1 MKSFFNKFKGLKKST
16 RSNLVTFAL
25 CLMAFG
31 IVTTMVATGNATRH
45 MKSLLVPICIN
56 IILTVSLNLVIGF
69 LGELSLG
76 HAGFM
81 SVGAYAACLFSIRF
95 EEMLPV
101 IIRFPLAMLVG
112 GLAGAVFGLL
122 VGIPVLRLK
131 GDYLAIVTLA
141 FGEILRSIIINL
153 EFTGGASGLKGMPQ
167 DSTFNWGALAVAIT
181 LFVVMN
187 LVDSRHGRAIMAI
200 RENAIAASAV
210 GININRYKLMVFAVA
225 AFFAGVAGALY
236 GHNYSIMSA
245 GTFDYNKSIEI
256 LVMVVLGGMGNIRGS
271 VISATLITVLPEML
285 RGLADYRML
294 IYAVVL
300 ITMMLLGTSEKFMML
315 RYKLEPKRLV
325 KKAMQVRQNRLDE
338 EEARKN
344 G

>member
-1 MKSFFNKFKGLKKST
+1 MKGLINKFNTLKKST
-16 RSNLVTFAL
+16 RSNIVTFAML
-25 CLMAFG
+25 FLAWAAVMAM
-31 IVTTMVATGNATRH
+31 IATGSASRH

-81 SVGAYAACLFSIRF
+81 SVGAYASCLFSIAF
-95 EEMLPV
+95 AGTVPAAV
-101 IIRFPLAMLVG
+101 RFPLAMLVG
-112 GLAGAVFGLL
+112 GIAGAVFGFL

-141 FGEILRSIIINL
+141 FGEILRSVIINL

-167 DSTFNWGALAVAIT
+167 DSSFGWGTRAVVIT
-181 LFVVMN
+181 LFAVMN
-187 LVDSRHGRAIMAI
+187 LTDSKHGRAIMAL
-200 RENAIAASAV
+200 RDNSIAASAV
-210 GININRYKLMVFAVA
+210 GINPKKYKLMAFTVA

-236 GHNYSIMSA
+236 GHNYSIMTA

-285 RGLADYRML
+285 RGLRDYRML

-300 ITMMLLGTSEKFMML
+300 ITMMLLGTSEKFML
-315 RYKLEPKRLV
+315 FRYKFSPKKLF
-325 KKAMQVRQNRLDE
+325 KKFTNRIKN
-338 EEARKN
+338 RKE
-344 G
+344 GV